1 MRIGYAM
8 AFLLTVVLL
17 CYGVTR
23 AEKNENPIAIV
34 LQKLLGVAAIAVLA
48 NMTAMLSVQESV
60 CMVAY
65 SVFFVCID
73 WILYYMLLFV
83 LEYTNCP
90 ALQWPRWPMW
100 LLLCWDSCSMLCN
113 RVFGHAFSC
122 IPIQAAEGEIFYRIQ
137 AGLFYNVH
145 LVISY
150 VLVALTLIVLLRKA
164 RQVPAG
170 YRTKY
175 IVVTAIFGV
184 IVIADAGYV
193 FLNKVVDISIL
204 FFAVGGYAL
213 YYYSVVY
220 SEKELISTGMSMVA
234 AGMDEALIIFNA
246 EGHCI
251 YINEGAI
258 KLFGRMEHTRREAKQ
273 VFLFWCKKEGLIT
286 ETDYS
291 SDKDFYWGKELLHL
305 RVEYRCITD
314 ERGYRLSSFFV
325 IHDHT
330 VEVNDLQKE
339 RYKATHD
346 SLTGLYNK
354 EYFYERV
361 AACLQ
366 EHPEERFMLVCSDV
380 RNFKL
385 VNDVFGPEM
394 GDEILIKI
402 AQAIREKAKSG
413 EIYGRV
419 ESDRFALLMRKSDY
433 SEKIFA
439 EGSEKIVRIDCAVTY
454 PVEVK
459 VGIYEVIESSLPVS
473 VMCDR
478 AFMAINA
485 MKENGPQKFAYYD
498 KKLRD
503 SILEEQELTGE
514 LESAIENGEFRIH
527 LQPQIAVD
535 GKVSGAEVLVRWQHP
550 QKGLLMPGSF
560 IEILERS
567 GQIVKLDRHVWE
579 LACKQ
584 LQIWKQ
590 RGRNDMY
597 LSVNISP
604 RNFYFIDVYQ
614 VFTELVAQYD
624 IEPQRLKLEI
634 TETAV
639 MMNLKE
645 QLKLI
650 EKLRN
655 AGFVVE
661 MDDFG
666 SGYSSLNMLKDICV
680 DILKVDMAFLEKTG
694 DEERSRKILK
704 MVIELSKGLGMP
716 VITEGVETEEQVQYL
731 TQIGCDMFQGY
742 YFAKP
747 MEVQAFEEKYMREN

>member
-1 MRIGYAM
+1 MRIGYAI
-8 AFLLTVVLL
+8 AFLFTMVLL
-17 CYGVTR
+17 CYGVIK
-23 AEKNENPIAIV
+23 AGKNENPIANV
-34 LQKLLGVAAIAVLA
+34 LQKLLSVAVIAVFA
-48 NMTAMLSVQESV
+48 NMTVMLSTHETV
-60 CMVAY
+60 CVVAY
-65 SVFFVCID
+65 SIFFGCID
-73 WILYYMLLFV
+73 WLLYYMLLFV
-83 LEYTNCP
+83 VEYTNCP
-90 ALQWPRWPMW
+90 ALHWPRWPMW
-100 LLLCWDSCSMLCN
+100 VVLCWDSCSMLCN
-113 RVFGHAFSC
+113 LSLGHAFLC
-122 IPIQAAEGEIFYRIQ
+122 IPVQTEEGEIYYRIQ
-137 AGLFYNVH
+137 AGLFYDIH

-150 VLVALTLIVLLRKA
+150 VLVALTLIVLLKKA
-164 RQVPAG
+164 MQVPAG

-175 IVVTAIFGV
+175 IVVIAIFGA

-193 FLNKVVDISIL
+193 FLNQVVDISIL

-220 SEKELISTGMSMVA
+220 SERELISTSMSMVA
-234 AGMDEALIIFNA
+234 SGMDEALIFLNAKGECIF
-246 EGHCI
+246 
-251 YINEGAI
+251 INESAI
-258 KLFGRMEHTRREAKQ
+258 KLFGRIEHTRCEAKQ
-273 VFLFWCKKEGLIT
+273 IFLSWCRGEQLFS

-291 SDKDFYWGKELLHL
+291 CDKDFHWGEELLHL
-305 RVEYRCITD
+305 RVEYRCIAD
-314 ERGYRLSSFFV
+314 KRGHRLSSFFV

-354 EYFYERV
+354 EYFFERT

-366 EHPEERFMLVCSDV
+366 EYPDEGFMMVCSDV
-380 RNFKL
+380 NNFKL
-385 VNDVFGPEM
+385 INDVFGTEV
-394 GDEILIKI
+394 GDGILIKI
-402 AQAIREKAKSG
+402 AQAIQEKATPG
-413 EIYGRV
+413 EIYGRI

-433 SEKIFA
+433 SEAIFA
-439 EGSEKIVRIDCAVTY
+439 EGSEKMVRIECAATY
-454 PVEVK
+454 PVTVN
-459 VGIYEVIESSLPVS
+459 VGIYEVIERSLPVS

-485 MKENGPQKFAYYD
+485 MKEKATQKFVYYD

-514 LESAIENGEFRIH
+514 LEDAIANREFRIY
-527 LQPQIAVD
+527 LQPQIAV
-535 GKVSGAEVLVRWQHP
+535 GGNVSGAEVLVRWQHP
-550 QKGLLMPGSF
+550 KKGLLLPGSF

-567 GQIVKLDRHVWE
+567 GQIVKLDRYVWE
-579 LACKQ
+579 LACRQ
-584 LQIWKQ
+584 LQMWKQ

-604 RNFYFIDVYQ
+604 RDFYFIDVYQ
-614 VFTELVAQYD
+614 AFTELVEQYD
-624 IEPQRLKLEI
+624 IEPKNMKLEI

-639 MMNLKE
+639 MMNLQE

-650 EKLRN
+650 GRLRD

-680 DILKVDMAFLEKTG
+680 DILKVDMAFLEKTV